1 MAQNIFD
8 ATLDVNNEIKV
19 NTFDWSHANNLTTQ
33 IGRVTPIFCD
43 LLPAKS
49 SFRVNPRIGLQFMPM
64 VFPIQTRMKAKV
76 MFFKYPL
83 RALWKGYRDFVG
95 NFRQD
100 LEEPY
105 LNFNTTAKLKAMAST
120 GSLGDYL
127 GLPTT
132 IFGKFGQ
139 GAISAM
145 SLYTLVCPGNKAG
158 GNPEFSFFNNLPI
171 SDDDMF
177 MNFVSEYGATT
188 PSSGTNWVVNLPAPS
203 AASTSNTLSF
213 GKRSVKT
220 AVKSTASWNE
230 NFRIVIRYMFTTVS
244 DYVAP
249 TSAQVQALLRDSFA
263 SIHVD
268 SGDAQFT
275 LKAMSA
281 EYISDEKSID
291 LTYAFGDDA
300 LGYFKGN
307 VDISCTIYHYLN
319 VISGL
324 GRRVSGSNTAWSITT
339 TQNAIYRMPPLESE
353 IVSESWSISPTY
365 TPAVSIRLFD
375 YADKPADITLANS
388 PYYNSDRPAVNQKQ
402 VKISAYAARAY
413 EGIYNCYIRD
423 NRNNPYYVDGVV
435 QYNQWI
441 PTYEGGIDNNLYE
454 LRYANWERDFLTT
467 AVQSPQQGTAPLVGL
482 TTYTETVSEVSEDG
496 TPITRELAKMAIV
509 DEDGKRYSISWNSDE
524 SGLQGVE
531 YTELDNGVKLRQPRN
546 LIDVATSGISISDL
560 RNVNAY
566 QKFLELNMRKGYSY
580 RDIVEGRFDVKVR
593 YDDLLMPEFFGG
605 FSRDVDM
612 HAISQAVDQN
622 IAAGSE
628 TYAGA
633 LGSQAGVAGVRGDSN
648 QNIECFCDEE
658 SIIMGL
664 LVITP
669 LPVYTQLL
677 PKHFTY
683 RGLLDHYQPEFNH
696 IGFQPITYKEVCPIQ
711 AYNAD
716 PNSLNTEFGYNR
728 PWYEYCQ
735 KYDQAHGLFRSNLS
749 NFLMHRVFNSRPA
762 LSQQFLVIDPEQ
774 VTDVFAVTKADDG
787 TDLSDKIYGQ
797 VFLDCTV
804 KLPISRVAIPRLD

>member
-1 MAQNIFD
+1 MC
-8 ATLDVNNEIKV
+8 
-19 NTFDWSHANNLTTQ
+19 W
-33 IGRVTPIFCD
+33 RM
-43 LLPAKS
+43 LL
-49 SFRVNPRIGLQFMPM
+49 
-64 VFPIQTRMKAKV
+64 
-76 MFFKYPL
+76 Y
-83 RALWKGYRDFVG
+83 
-95 NFRQD
+95 
-100 LEEPY
+100 
-105 LNFNTTAKLKAMAST
+105 
-120 GSLGDYL
+120 
-127 GLPTT
+127 
-132 IFGKFGQ
+132 
-139 GAISAM
+139 
-145 SLYTLVCPGNKAG
+145 
-158 GNPEFSFFNNLPI
+158 
-171 SDDDMF
+171 
-177 MNFVSEYGATT
+177 
-188 PSSGTNWVVNLPAPS
+188 
-203 AASTSNTLSF
+203 
-213 GKRSVKT
+213 
-220 AVKSTASWNE
+220 STAYS
-230 NFRIVIRYMFTTVS
+230 FTA
-244 DYVAP
+244 D
-249 TSAQVQALLRDSFA
+249 
-263 SIHVD
+263 SIHP
-268 SGDAQFT
+268 SC
-275 LKAMSA
+275 
-281 EYISDEKSID
+281 
-291 LTYAFGDDA
+291 AF
-300 LGYFKGN
+300 
-307 VDISCTIYHYLN
+307 
-319 VISGL
+319 
-324 GRRVSGSNTAWSITT
+324 
-339 TQNAIYRMPPLESE
+339 Q
-353 IVSESWSISPTY
+353 
-365 TPAVSIRLFD
+365 LFNH
-375 YADKPADITLANS
+375 ADNPADINLSNS
-388 PYYNSDRPAVNQKQ
+388 PYYNSDSANSKKQ
-402 VKISAYAARAY
+402 IKISAYAVRAY

-482 TTYTETVSEVSEDG
+482 TTYTETVNDVAEDG
-496 TPITRELAKMAIV
+496 TPIIRELAKMAIV
-509 DEDGKRYSISWNSDE
+509 DEDGKRYSITWNSDD

-612 HAISQAVDQN
+612 HAISQSVDQN
-622 IAAGSE
+622 IAQGAE

-633 LGSQAGVAGVRGDSN
+633 LGSQAGVAGVRGDSD

-664 LVITP
+664 LIVTP

-677 PKHFTY
+677 PKYFTY

-711 AYNAD
+711 AFNQD
-716 PNSLNTEFGYNR
+716 PDTLNEAFGYNR

-735 KYDQAHGLFRSNLS
+735 KYDQAHGLFRTNLS
-749 NFLMHRVFNSRPA
+749 NFLMHRVFNDKPA
-762 LSQQFLVIDPEQ
+762 LSQQFLLIDPEQ

-804 KLPISRVAIPRLD
+804 KLPISRVAIPRLGLMITFPVRARVSRVRTTKGPRR

>member
-64 VFPIQTRMKAKV
+64 VFPIQTRMKARV

-105 LNFNTTAKLKAMAST
+105 LNFNTAAKLKAMAST

-132 IFGKFGQ
+132 IFGKYGQ
-139 GAISAM
+139 SA
-145 SLYTLVCPGNKAG
+145 SDTLTLSKLQCPGNTAG
-158 GNPEFSFFNNLPI
+158 GGPDFSYFEGLPI
-171 SDDDMF
+171 GNVEDFYTFLSRYSGSTPTASDW
-177 MNFVSEYGATT
+177 NIS
-188 PSSGTNWVVNLPAPS
+188 LPAPS
-203 AASTSNTLSF
+203 VASSGNRLNFGVRLYETNVTSTE
-213 GKRSVKT
+213 
-220 AVKSTASWNE
+220 SWNE
-230 NFRIVIRYMFTTVS
+230 NFRIVIGFSFSTVPN
-244 DYVAP
+244 YTAP
-249 TSAQVQALLRDSFA
+249 TSEQVQALLRDSCV
-263 SIHVD
+263 SINTD
-268 SGDAQFT
+268 SGDSRFT
-275 LKAMSA
+275 LKPMSA
-281 EYISDEKSID
+281 EYTSTEKAII
-291 LTYAFGDDA
+291 LTYALGEDA
-300 LGYFKGN
+300 LDYFKGN
-307 VDISCTIYHYLN
+307 VGIPCTIYHYLN
-319 VISGL
+319 VITGL
-324 GRRVSGSNTAWSITT
+324 GRRVAGSDTAWSITT
-339 TQNAIYRMPPLESE
+339 TQNAIYRNPPL
-353 IVSESWSISPTY
+353 VNKVVADKWSINPTFTP
-365 TPAVSIRLFD
+365 TPAIRLYD
-375 YADKPADITLANS
+375 YADKPADITLDNS
-388 PYYNSDRPAVNQKQ
+388 PYYNSGKPLVNENQI
-402 VKISAYAARAY
+402 KISAYAARAY
-413 EGIYNCYIRD
+413 EGIYNCYIRY

-441 PTYEGGIDNNLYE
+441 PTYDGGLDDNLYE
-454 LRYANWERDFLTT
+454 LHYANWERDFLTT

-482 TTYTETVSEVSEDG
+482 TTYTETVNDVAEDG

-546 LIDVATSGISISDL
+546 LIDVATSGIAISDL

-612 HAISQAVDQN
+612 HAISQSVDQN
-622 IAAGSE
+622 IAASVE

-716 PNSLNTEFGYNR
+716 AKSLNTEFGYNR

-735 KYDQAHGLFRSNLS
+735 KYDQAHGLFRTNLS
-749 NFLMHRVFNSRPA
+749 NFLMHRVFNNRPA
-762 LSQQFLVIDPEQ
+762 LSQQFLVIDPDQ